1 MQRRG
6 ARRGRKVWGEDN
18 KKVKWQDIVQA
29 KQVPLEKKKKK
40 EKLPNQ
46 RQIEREYERGQI
58 KCQSMQVR
66 RAESDYEQPIMKD
79 IKTNN

>member
-1 MQRRG
+1 MARYCSSQTG
-6 ARRGRKVWGEDN
+6 AFGE
-18 KKVKWQDIVQA
+18 
-29 KQVPLEKKKKK
+29 KK